1 MPSGDSPWTA
11 RARAQSVSL
20 ALVLGA
26 CSAAEDSAREPGLE
40 GPADLILRNGRV
52 VTVDD
57 ALPGAEAIAVVG
69 DRILFVGTDEE
80 AETYRGPDTEVID
93 LEGRLTI
100 PGFIEGHAHFMS
112 LGYSRLRLDL
122 MGTTSYEELI
132 DMVATAAAESEPGEW
147 IVGRGWHQSKWDP
160 VADPAVRGFPI
171 HDALSAVSPDN
182 PVLLGHAS
190 GHAVL
195 ANAKAMELA
204 GVTALTEEPKGGEI
218 LRDADG
224 NPTGVFIED
233 PAEKLVQDAFF
244 EARAAM
250 PDERLYNEERRA
262 LRLAVAEALSKG
274 ISTFHDAGVGP
285 DTVRLYMDALEDG
298 DLRLRL
304 WVMLSMETEN
314 LEDLLPELRAV
325 GMGDN
330 RLTVRAI
337 KAYVDGALG
346 SRGAWLLDPY
356 SDDPERAGLNT
367 VPLNDIR
374 EVVELALE
382 HGYQVCTHA
391 IGDRANREI
400 LDIYATAFARHPQAA
415 RDARYRIEHAQI
427 LHPNDAVRF
436 SELGVIAAMQGIHAV
451 SDGPWTPDRLG
462 PERTAERAY
471 QFRRLIDT
479 GATVMNGTDAPVED
493 VNPIPSFHG
502 AVTGMMST
510 GEVFNEHQLMT
521 REEALRSYTINA
533 AYGAHEEEIKGS
545 LTTGKLAD
553 IVVLSHDILSVPDDE
568 ILDTRVL
575 MTIVGGEV
583 VYRADATAD

>member
-1 MPSGDSPWTA
+1 
-11 RARAQSVSL
+11 
-20 ALVLGA
+20 
-26 CSAAEDSAREPGLE
+26 
-40 GPADLILRNGRV
+40 V